1 MKEIDKK
8 LLEKLNERTANKTD
22 LYYDDEGF
30 INTVCEIRAIALSM
44 RDRLIKEDEFDY
56 NLEIWSTGHMILGY
70 IIGDELLNEV
80 DKEYLPGYRKEK
92 EGEQ

>member
-8 LLEKLNERTANKTD
+8 LLEKLNERTANKTE

-30 INTVCEIRAIALSM
+30 INSVTEIRAIALSM

-70 IIGDELLNEV
+70 IIGDELLKEV
-80 DKEYLPGYRKEK
+80 DKEYLPGYRKG
-92 EGEQ
+92 GE

>member
-30 INTVCEIRAIALSM
+30 INSITEIRAIALSM
-44 RDRLIKEDEFDY
+44 RDRLTKEDEFDY

-70 IIGDELLNEV
+70 IIGDELLKEV
-80 DKEYLPGYRKEK
+80 DKEYLPGYRREK
-92 EGEQ
+92 EEEQ

>member
-1 MKEIDKK
+1 MKKIDKK

-30 INTVCEIRAIALSM
+30 INSITEIRAIALSM

-70 IIGDELLNEV
+70 IIGDELLKEV
-80 DKEYLPGYRKEK
+80 DKEYLPGYRREK
-92 EGEQ
+92 EEEQ